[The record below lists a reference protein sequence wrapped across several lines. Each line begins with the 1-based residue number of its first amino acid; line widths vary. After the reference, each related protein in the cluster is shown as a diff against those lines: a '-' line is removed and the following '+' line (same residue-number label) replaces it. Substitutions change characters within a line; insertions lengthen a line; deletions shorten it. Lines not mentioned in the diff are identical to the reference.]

1 MPGVPSGTHLIRMVG
16 RAGFPSGVPI
26 GPPSRDLRHPL
37 RASGPETGAVR
48 GAIMNARGGGVATPA
63 CWPRGPAL
71 AFREPLPRGLVMRSE
86 RVLIMGAAGRDFHDF
101 NVVYRDDPSV
111 EVVAFT
117 ATQIP
122 GIAERRYPPE
132 LAGGRYPA
140 GIPIRP
146 EAELESLIAEHHVDT
161 VVFAYSDVSHE
172 QVMHAASRALAAG
185 ADFKLLGPA
194 ATMLP
199 SIRPVVAVCAVRTGS
214 GKSQTSRYAARAL
227 EARGLRVAVV
237 RHPMPYGDLVA
248 QRCQRYET
256 YADLDRYETTIEE
269 REEYEPHLDAGRL
282 VFAGVDYEEILRAAE
297 KECDVVLWD
306 GGNNDL
312 PFYRPDLMIVV
323 VDPLRPGHE
332 LRYHPGEAN
341 LRMADVV
348 VINKV
353 DSATPEGLAQV
364 RADIAAVNPGA
375 ELVEARSS
383 LALEGGDIAGKR
395 VVVVEDGPTLTHG
408 GMTYGAGIVAARRF
422 GAAEI
427 VDPRPY
433 AHGELAATLA
443 KYPDLE
449 HLLPAMGYGAKQIHE
464 LEEALDAVPADAVLA
479 ATPID
484 LTRVL
489 RVGKPIIR
497 VRYELEPVSGSLM
510 GPIMAIG
517 DRAAAA
523 RTGG

>member
-1 MPGVPSGTHLIRMVG
+1 
-16 RAGFPSGVPI
+16 
-26 GPPSRDLRHPL
+26 
-37 RASGPETGAVR
+37 
-48 GAIMNARGGGVATPA
+48 
-63 CWPRGPAL
+63 
-71 AFREPLPRGLVMRSE
+71 MRTE

-122 GIAERRYPPE
+122 GIADRRYPAE
-132 LAGGRYPA
+132 LAGERYPA

-146 EAELESLIAEHHVDT
+146 EGELEALIRDLAVDT

-172 QVMHAASRALAAG
+172 QVMHAASRAMAAG
-185 ADFKLLGPA
+185 ADFELLGPA
-194 ATMLP
+194 RTMIE
-199 SIRPVVAVCAVRTGS
+199 SSRPVVSVCAVRTGS
-214 GKSQTSRYAARAL
+214 GKSQTSRYVASLL
-227 EARGLRVAVV
+227 EAQGLKVAVV

-248 QRCQRYET
+248 QRVQRYET

-282 VFAGVDYEEILRAAE
+282 VFAGVDYEQILRAAE
-297 KECDVVLWD
+297 AESDVVIWD

-312 PFYRPDLMIVV
+312 PFYRPDVQIVV

-341 LRMADVV
+341 VRMADVI

-353 DSATPEGLAQV
+353 DSATPEALATV
-364 RADIAAVNPGA
+364 RAGIA
-375 ELVEARSS
+375 ELNPRATIVEARSS
-383 LALEGGDIAGKR
+383 LALEGGDIHGR
-395 VVVVEDGPTLTHG
+395 SVVVVEDGPTLTHG
-408 GMTYGAGIVAARRF
+408 GMTYGAGIVAAKRF
-422 GAAEI
+422 GAAEV

-433 AHGELAATLA
+433 ATGELAATLA
-443 KYPDLE
+443 KYPALE
-449 HLLPAMGYGAKQIHE
+449 RLLPAMGYGDKQIHE
-464 LEEALDAVPADAVLA
+464 LEAALTAIPADVVLA

-489 RVGKPIIR
+489 SVPKPIVR
-497 VRYELEPVSGSLM
+497 VRYELEPVSGTLEA
-510 GPIMAIG
+510 PLAPVIA
-517 DRAAAA
+517 RAKATLAAA
-523 RTGG
+523 R

>member
-1 MPGVPSGTHLIRMVG
+1 
-16 RAGFPSGVPI
+16 
-26 GPPSRDLRHPL
+26 
-37 RASGPETGAVR
+37 
-48 GAIMNARGGGVATPA
+48 
-63 CWPRGPAL
+63 
-71 AFREPLPRGLVMRSE
+71 MRTE

-122 GIAERRYPPE
+122 GIADRRYPTE
-132 LAGGRYPA
+132 LAGERYPA

-146 EAELESLIAEHHVDT
+146 EAELEALIAEHDVNT

-172 QVMHAASRALAAG
+172 QVMHAASRVLAAG
-185 ADFKLLGPA
+185 ADFKLLGPD

-199 SIRPVVAVCAVRTGS
+199 STRPVVAVCAVRTGS
-214 GKSQTSRYAARAL
+214 GKSQTSRYVAKAL
-227 EARGLRVAVV
+227 EAQGLKVAVV

-256 YADLDRYETTIEE
+256 YADLDRHQTTIEE
-269 REEYEPHLDAGRL
+269 REEYEPHLDFGRL
-282 VFAGVDYEEILRAAE
+282 VFAGVDYEDILRAAE
-297 KECDVVLWD
+297 AECDVVIWD

-312 PFYRPDLMIVV
+312 PFYTPDLMIVV
-323 VDPLRPGHE
+323 ADPLRPGHE
-332 LRYHPGEAN
+332 LKYHPGEAN
-341 LRMADVV
+341 LRMADIV
-348 VINKV
+348 VINKI
-353 DSATPEGLAQV
+353 DSATPEALAQV
-364 RADIAAVNPGA
+364 RAAIADVNPRA
-375 ELVEARSS
+375 QIVEARSS

-408 GMTYGAGIVAARRF
+408 GMTYGAGIVAAKRF

-433 AHGELAATLA
+433 AQGELAATLA

-449 HLLPAMGYGAKQIHE
+449 RLLPAMGYGDKQIHE
-464 LEEALDAVPADAVLA
+464 LEMALDAIPADVVLA

-489 RVGKPIIR
+489 KTQKPIVR
-497 VRYELEPVSGSLM
+497 VRYELEPVSGSLDE
-510 GPIMAIG
+510 PMAAI
-517 DRAAAA
+517 AEQA
-523 RTGG
+523 RGAVAGR